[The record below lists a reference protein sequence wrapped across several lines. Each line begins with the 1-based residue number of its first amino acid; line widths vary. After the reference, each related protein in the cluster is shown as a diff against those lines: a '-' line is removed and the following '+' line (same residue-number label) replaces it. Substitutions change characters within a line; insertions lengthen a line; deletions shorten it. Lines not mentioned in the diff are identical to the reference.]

1 MAKRFF
7 VAPIAVLFVVALTGC
22 GSSGIGGASG
32 ASVSLDQEWQLG
44 NQMAAQ
50 VAQQVHFVNDPVAN
64 NYVRAVGERIHAQTP
79 LAGRPF
85 DFHIV
90 DVIII
95 VHRPRPLCND
105 RYQKRARESKKV
117 TGNVGYSTLPARC
130 LSPSFDTAPLAAQQH
145 PLGSSRDASVTPIAK

>member
-1 MAKRFF
+1 MVGRVGALLDEFCGERPALPVKLPESSSTLLHSCLDQGGIL
-7 VAPIAVLFVVALTGC
+7 AVVAKQLQFLELFFPQPA
-22 GSSGIGGASG
+22 GSSQPY
-32 ASVSLDQEWQLG
+32 DR
-44 NQMAAQ
+44 
-50 VAQQVHFVNDPVAN
+50 VNK
-64 NYVRAVGERIHAQTP
+64 
-79 LAGRPF
+79 L